1 MTTTCTYR
9 ADVVGSMLR
18 PRELV
23 EARAALRAGA
33 VTEETYRAVE
43 DRAVDA
49 ALSIQEAAGV
59 DVATDGEMRRDLFF
73 DFFVSGA
80 EGITPGDG
88 WLARFRNAQGEG
100 AMAVKM
106 PFVVTDKLRAT
117 GSPGL
122 AEYLYARE
130 RTELPIKVTLPSP
143 TAVTPFWTKEASSD
157 VYPDVFELVA
167 DATAIVRDWVAEL
180 AEAGCPYIQIDA
192 PELNALYADERI
204 REEYAERGISPER
217 YMAEGAEQLNEVT
230 KVDRP
235 PGATLGVHVC
245 KGNGTQSWIA
255 EGGYEDIARDVFKRA
270 SGFDRF
276 LLEFDDERSGSFEPL
291 RHLPD
296 DKVAVLGL
304 ISTKW
309 TTLEDPG
316 LLQRRIDEASRF
328 HPRDRLAISTQCGF
342 ASAAE
347 TAEQRKVTE
356 QTQVDK
362 LRLVARTARAV
373 WGESVGSE
381 EQAAT
386 PRRTT

>member
-1 MTTTCTYR
+1 MTAYR

-23 EARAALRAGA
+23 DARAGFRAGTVA
-33 VTEETYRAVE
+33 EEACRAVE
-43 DRAVDA
+43 DHAIDA
-49 ALSIQEAAGV
+49 ALRIQEAAGV
-59 DVATDGEMRRDLFF
+59 DVATDGEIRRDLFF

-88 WLARFRNAQGEG
+88 WVARFRNAESEE

-106 PFVVTDKLRAT
+106 PFVVTGKLQAT

-130 RTELPIKVTLPSP
+130 RTHLPVKVTLPSP
-143 TAVTPFWTKEASSD
+143 TAVTPFWTKQASSD

-167 DATAIVRDWVAEL
+167 DATEIVRGWVAEL

-204 REEYAERGISPER
+204 REEYAQRGISPER
-217 YMAEGAEQLNEVT
+217 YMAEGAERLGDVA
-230 KVDRP
+230 KVDLSA
-235 PGATLGVHVC
+235 GTTLAVHVC

-309 TTLEDPG
+309 TALEDRE
-316 LLQRRIDEASRF
+316 LLQRRIEEAARF

-347 TAEQRKVTE
+347 TAEQRKITE
-356 QTQVDK
+356 QTQLDK
-362 LRLVARTARAV
+362 LRLVAQTARAA
-373 WGESVGSE
+373 WEDAEAS
-381 EQAAT
+381 T
-386 PRRTT
+386 PKRTT

>member
-1 MTTTCTYR
+1 MTAYR

-23 EARAALRAGA
+23 DARAGFRAGTVA
-33 VTEETYRAVE
+33 EDAFRAVE
-43 DRAVDA
+43 DHAIDA
-49 ALSIQEAAGV
+49 ALRIQEAAGV
-59 DVATDGEMRRDLFF
+59 DVATDGEIRRDLFF

-88 WLARFRNAQGEG
+88 WVARFRNAKSEE

-106 PFVVTDKLRAT
+106 PLVVTGKLQAT

-122 AEYLYARE
+122 AEYVYARK
-130 RTELPIKVTLPSP
+130 RTHLPVKVTLPSP

-157 VYPDVFELVA
+157 VYPDVFDLVA
-167 DATAIVRDWVAEL
+167 DATEIVRGWVAEL
-180 AEAGCPYIQIDA
+180 ADAGCPYIQIDA

-204 REEYAERGISPER
+204 REEYAQRRISPER
-217 YMAEGAEQLNEVT
+217 YMAEGAERLGDVT
-230 KVDRP
+230 KVDRSA
-235 PGATLGVHVC
+235 GTTLAVHVC

-291 RHLPD
+291 RHLPE

-309 TTLEDPG
+309 TALEDPG
-316 LLQRRIDEASRF
+316 LLERRIEEASRF

-347 TAEQRKVTE
+347 TAEQRKITE
-356 QTQVDK
+356 QTQLDK
-362 LRLVARTARAV
+362 LRLVAQTARAA
-373 WGESVGSE
+373 WEDAESS
-381 EQAAT
+381 T
-386 PRRTT
+386 PKRTT

>member
-1 MTTTCTYR
+1 MTAYR

-23 EARAALRAGA
+23 DARAGFRAGTVA
-33 VTEETYRAVE
+33 EEACRAVE
-43 DRAVDA
+43 DHAIDA
-49 ALSIQEAAGV
+49 ALRIQEAAGV
-59 DVATDGEMRRDLFF
+59 DVATDGEIRRDLFF

-80 EGITPGDG
+80 EGIAPGDG
-88 WLARFRNAQGEG
+88 WVARFRNAESEE

-106 PFVVTDKLRAT
+106 PFVVTGKLQAT

-130 RTELPIKVTLPSP
+130 RTHLPVKVTLPSP

-167 DATAIVRDWVAEL
+167 DATEIVRGWVAEL

-204 REEYAERGISPER
+204 REEYAQRGISPER
-217 YMAEGAEQLNEVT
+217 YMAEGAERLGDVA
-230 KVDRP
+230 KVDLSA
-235 PGATLGVHVC
+235 GTTLAVHVC

-291 RHLPD
+291 RHLPE

-309 TTLEDPG
+309 TALEDPG
-316 LLQRRIDEASRF
+316 LLQRRIEEASRF

-347 TAEQRKVTE
+347 TAEQRKITE
-356 QTQVDK
+356 QTQLDK
-362 LRLVARTARAV
+362 LRLVAQTARAA
-373 WGESVGSE
+373 WEDAEAS
-381 EQAAT
+381 T
-386 PRRTT
+386 PKRTT